1 MKILMYFMRDFRKH
15 KLNEYTH
22 LPSEFKTS
30 RLKIYYGGFIVNV
43 LVHY

>member
-1 MKILMYFMRDFRKH
+1 MKNSMYFMWDFRKH
-15 KLNEYTH
+15 NLTENTH

-30 RLKIYYGGFIVNV
+30 RFKIDYCGFIVNV